1 MTKQELIDKCRY
13 FKGDHV
19 KIPKGKETFAN
30 IERLWVRLSLDEYD
44 DMIPSCYAEYVRLG
58 LTHFSENDG
67 VDVNLKAFL
76 CNRFFHHTERI
87 DVDAFKKFY
96 ADYKNSQ

>member
-30 IERLWVRLSLDEYD
+30 IERLWVR
-44 DMIPSCYAEYVRLG
+44 
-58 LTHFSENDG
+58 
-67 VDVNLKAFL
+67 
-76 CNRFFHHTERI
+76 
-87 DVDAFKKFY
+87 
-96 ADYKNSQ
+96 